1 MPLTL
6 SQRLERLRV
15 RLSELP
21 FWLTRASVDL
31 DAWTVDGAPLELGA
45 PWPTLEGVR
54 TFEHPVVAVP
64 DPWPLDET
72 RLELDLGG
80 ESLLVLEYEDGAE
93 SFGVDPYHQLF
104 PLQARRFSVRAE
116 SVARLPFG
124 VPNRAARLAR
134 ARITWLERDL
144 ETLIRRLELVHQAA
158 TALAHEEVAD
168 ALVGCAERALRGL
181 EWPSATR
188 DYLARIAE
196 GGDMRRLWRAPGGLP
211 EHPAGLSDAHRES
224 VREAL
229 GLLNGELRA
238 LQARYPQKGALL
250 LVGHAHLDLA
260 WLWPLD
266 ETARKARRTFSG
278 MLALMAR
285 DPEFTFTH
293 STAQVYAWLE
303 EEDPALLEGV
313 RTRVREGRWEPLGGM
328 WVEPDL
334 NMPTGESLARQ
345 LLYGQRFFERV
356 FGARHTV
363 AWLPDCFG
371 FTGALPQLLKGA
383 GIHSFFTTKTN
394 WNETNRFPYDLFW
407 WEGPDGARV
416 LAHTFDNPFQKDAG
430 GYNGLLDP
438 SALHHTWANYRGK
451 HTHPEGLL
459 TIGYGDGGGGT
470 TPEMLAVKRDLE
482 AFPRLPKTRFGRV
495 TDFFRELH
503 KAARRQDLPT
513 WLGEIYLELH
523 RGTLTTQGRTKWLHR
538 RAEREL
544 LAAEV
549 LGGLLHLA
557 GGERP
562 TSQEPLW
569 RLLLRNQFHDILPG
583 SSIREVY
590 ERSEAELA
598 EVVQGAEARSRE
610 AVRALAQKLVP
621 AGDGAEAQDG
631 LFVVNADLSEKPLR
645 ATLSERVAG
654 AQAVD
659 EGFLVSSPHPVP
671 GLSAVVLLD
680 PPPPGALSVS
690 ERGLENALLRVELH
704 ENGTLARVYDKRHG
718 REVLSGR
725 GNQLWA
731 YVDKPRAWDAWDID
745 AGYAEQGEE
754 ITALSEVTVVE
765 EGPHRASVRLTRPF
779 RNSTITQEV
788 RLWADSARLEFSTT
802 LDWRDRRWLLKA
814 RFPLNVRAQSA
825 TYETAFGVTE
835 RATHRNTPWDAARFE
850 VAGHRFADLA
860 EPGYGVALLNDGR
873 YGYHAHPSELGLSL
887 LRAPVFPDTLADEGA
902 HTLTYAL
909 LPHAGDWLTGGVLA
923 EAEDLNR
930 PLFARPVQAN
940 APRVWRPL
948 VVTGLPLA
956 LGALKPAEEGP
967 GLVLRLYEPQGARG
981 AAPLTLP
988 KGWRAEAVNVL
999 EDPLGDASADDPV
1012 FTPFQVRSWRLVR
1025 S

>member
-1 MPLTL
+1 MHLTL
-6 SQRLERLRV
+6 AQRLDRLQV
-15 RLSELP
+15 RLTELP
-21 FWLTRASVDL
+21 FWLTRASVEL
-31 DAWTVDGAPLELGA
+31 DAWTVDGAPTPLGS
-45 PWPTLEGVR
+45 PWPTLEGVL
-54 TFEHPVVAVP
+54 TFAHPEVAVP
-64 DPWPLDET
+64 DAWPLDET
-72 RLELDLGG
+72 WLELDLGG
-80 ESLLVLEYEDGAE
+80 ESLLTVQYEDDAE
-93 SFGVDPYHQLF
+93 TFGLDPYHQVF
-104 PLQARRFSVRAE
+104 PLRRARFSVRAE

-134 ARITWLERDL
+134 ARLVWLEL
-144 ETLIRRLELVHQAA
+144 HLQTLIRRLGLVHHAA
-158 TALAHEEVAD
+158 LTLAHEEVAE

-188 DYLARIAE
+188 DYLARVS
-196 GGDMRRLWRAPGGLP
+196 GGDEMKRMWRAPQGLP
-211 EHPAGLSDAHRES
+211 EHPAGLEEAQRES

-229 GLLNGELRA
+229 GVLDRELRA
-238 LQARYPQKGALL
+238 LQERYPQQGTLL
-250 LVGHAHLDLA
+250 LIGHAHLDLA

-278 MLALMAR
+278 TLALMAR

-303 EEDPALLEGV
+303 AEDPALLESI
-313 RTRVREGRWEPLGGM
+313 RARVHEGRWEPLGGM

-345 LLYGQRFFERV
+345 LLYGQRTFERL

-371 FTGALPQLLKGA
+371 FTGALPQLLQQA
-383 GIHSFFTTKTN
+383 GIDSFFTTKTN

-451 HTHPEGLL
+451 HLHPEGLL
-459 TIGYGDGGGGT
+459 TLGYGDGGGGT
-470 TPEMLAVKRDLE
+470 TREMLEVRRDLE
-482 AFPRLPKTRFGRV
+482 AFPRLPRAHFGRV
-495 TDFFRELH
+495 TDFFGALH
-503 KAARRQDLPT
+503 GAAHRQDLPT
-513 WLGEIYLELH
+513 WLGEIYFELH

-544 LAAEV
+544 LATEV

-557 GGERP
+557 GGDP
-562 TSQEPLW
+562 PPSQEPLW
-569 RLLLRNQFHDILPG
+569 KLLLRNQFHDVLPG

-590 ERSEAELA
+590 ERAEAELG
-598 EVVQGAEARSRE
+598 EVVEKAGEASQRSLH
-610 AVRALAQKLVP
+610 ALVQKIVP
-621 AGDGAEAQDG
+621 AGDLKG
-631 LFVVNADLSEKPLR
+631 LFIVNAELSEKPLR
-645 ATLSERVAG
+645 VALTEEVAG
-654 AQAVD
+654 AQATQ
-659 EGFLVSSPHPVP
+659 EGFLLSSPQRVP
-671 GLSAVVLLD
+671 GLSATVVID
-680 PPPPGALSVS
+680 PSPPGELSVS
-690 ERGLENALLRVELH
+690 ERRLENALLRVELD
-704 ENGTLARVYDKRHG
+704 EDGTLARVYDKRHG

-745 AGYAEQGEE
+745 AGYAEDGRE
-754 ITALSEVTVVE
+754 ITAVSECTVVE
-765 EGPHRASVRLTRPF
+765 RGPHRASVRLTKPF
-779 RNSTITQEV
+779 RDSTIVQEV
-788 RLWADSARLEFSTT
+788 RLWADSARLEFKTT
-802 LDWRDRRWLLKA
+802 LDWHDRRWLLKT
-814 RFPLNVRAQSA
+814 RFPLNVRAEKA
-825 TYETAFGVTE
+825 IFETAFGVTE

-873 YGYHAHPSELGLSL
+873 YGYHAHPGELGLSL
-887 LRAPVFPDTLADEGA
+887 LRSPVFPDALADEGA
-902 HTLTYAL
+902 HTFTYAL
-909 LPHAGDWLTGGVLA
+909 LPHAGDWLTGGVMA

-930 PLFARPVQAN
+930 PLFARSTSARRE
-940 APRVWRPL
+940 RVWRPL
-948 VVTGLPLA
+948 NLTGLPVA

-981 AAPLTLP
+981 EAPLSLP
-988 KGWRAEAVNVL
+988 EGWRAEAVDLL
-999 EDPLGDASADDPV
+999 EDTLKDDGFS
-1012 FTPFQVRSWRLVR
+1012 FTPFGVRSWRLVK